1 MVESREQARRELA
14 QKLNLETAR
23 LGWDELA
30 RHFARGSVIRVAA
43 TLDLVAVATA
53 FATDDSAAVSR
64 WLEAGEVAHAD
75 IDDARRWERDRGT
88 LWAVV
93 VAPWVLVQEAREA

>member
-1 MVESREQARRELA
+1 MVEGGERARRELA
-14 QKLNLETAR
+14 EKLNLETAR

-53 FATDDSAAVSR
+53 FASDDSEAVSR

-75 IDDARRWERDRGT
+75 IDEACRWERESST

>member
-1 MVESREQARRELA
+1 MVEREEETRRALA
-14 QKLNLETAR
+14 EKLNLETAR

-43 TLDLVAVATA
+43 TLDLVTVATA
-53 FATDDSAAVSR
+53 FATDDSEAVSR
-64 WLEAGEVAHAD
+64 WLDGGQIAHAD
-75 IDDARRWERDRGT
+75 TDDARRWERERST

-93 VAPWVLVQEAREA
+93 VAPWVLAQEAREA

>member
-1 MVESREQARRELA
+1 MVEGGERARRELA
-14 QKLNLETAR
+14 EKLNLETAR

-43 TLDLVAVATA
+43 TL
-53 FATDDSAAVSR
+53 
-64 WLEAGEVAHAD
+64 
-75 IDDARRWERDRGT
+75 
-88 LWAVV
+88 WAVV